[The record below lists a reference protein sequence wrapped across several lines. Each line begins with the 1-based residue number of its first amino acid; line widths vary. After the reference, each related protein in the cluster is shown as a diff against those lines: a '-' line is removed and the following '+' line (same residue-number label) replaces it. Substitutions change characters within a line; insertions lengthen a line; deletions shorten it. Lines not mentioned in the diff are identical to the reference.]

1 VRRAAAGQRGSPEQ
15 PPATEARQ
23 LLPGSIMFRSG
34 AVLERPLANAAGA
47 ACTEPQQLQS
57 MHGAPD
63 APVPSA
69 STAAAQQGGVAWPQ
83 QHAPP
88 DGMATLS
95 PPSLEAL
102 GCSGPLQLAPMP
114 PGPHL
119 NSAELEIRELTL
131 PPMMVRLVSRWRF
144 GILHGHHER
153 SGAAVFGISAWRTS
167 AEYS

>member
-1 VRRAAAGQRGSPEQ
+1 MRRAAASQRGSPEQ
-15 PPATEARQ
+15 LPAAEARQ

-34 AVLERPLANAAGA
+34 AVLERPVPNAGGVS
-47 ACTEPQQLQS
+47 CPEPQQLQS
-57 MHGAPD
+57 VRGVPAAP
-63 APVPSA
+63 AG
-69 STAAAQQGGVAWPQ
+69 AAAGEQGGVAWLQ
-83 QHAPP
+83 QQTPP

-131 PPMMVRLVSRWRF
+131 PPMMVRFVS
-144 GILHGHHER
+144 
-153 SGAAVFGISAWRTS
+153 
-167 AEYS
+167 